1 MLNMNWNFKKKNPV
15 ATHVCRRFPCFLLLS
30 FNLSFLVFF
39 FNKNGKP
46 LKLKFLYLAG
56 MTQI

>member
-1 MLNMNWNFKKKNPV
+1 MLNWNFKKKNRV
-15 ATHVCRRFPCFLLLS
+15 ATHVCRCFPCSLLLS
-30 FNLSFLVFF
+30 FNLPFLVFF